1 MTTQKPNQ
9 ERKQPSSSR
18 YFGSTGTF
26 GQKEDGGDQP
36 TQQDKPAAVKEMQHR
51 AQETMETVGEETKS
65 RLEKRKETTAHQVNV
80 IAEAL
85 RASSDELREQEEP
98 EMAKY
103 ASMAAD
109 RVDRLANTLRYKSVD
124 QLTGEVE
131 NFARRKPE
139 VFLGAAFVAGV
150 VLARFLKS
158 SGQRSRER
166 EHGDSSYW
174 PQNEE
179 WMRESSQYETGYEQP
194 YPHRPETE

>member
-9 ERKQPSSSR
+9 ERKQSSSSR
-18 YFGSTGTF
+18 YFGSTSTF
-26 GQKEDGGDQP
+26 GQSEDSWDQS
-36 TQQDKPAAVKEMQHR
+36 TEQDKPAAVREMQHR
-51 AQETMETVGEETKS
+51 AQETMQTVGEETKS
-65 RLEKRKETTAHQVNV
+65 RLEKGKETSAHQMHV
-80 IAEAL
+80 IAQAL

-109 RVDRLANTLRYKSVD
+109 RAERFANTLRYKSVD
-124 QLTGEVE
+124 QLQSEAE
-131 NFARRKPE
+131 RFARRRPE

-166 EHGDSSYW
+166 EYGDSNYW
-174 PQNEE
+174 PQHAD
-179 WMRESSQYETGYEQP
+179 WMTESSQYETGREQP
-194 YPHRPETE
+194 YPYRPEAE

>member
-26 GQKEDGGDQP
+26 GQGEDGEDQAKE
-36 TQQDKPAAVKEMQHR
+36 KPAAVKEMQHR
-51 AQETMETVGEETKS
+51 AQETMQTVEEETKS
-65 RLEKRKETTAHQVNV
+65 RLEKRKETGAHQMHV
-80 IAEAL
+80 IAQAL

-109 RVDRLANTLRYKSVD
+109 RADRFANTLRHKSVD
-124 QLTGEVE
+124 QLQGEVE
-131 NFARRKPE
+131 SFARRRPE
-139 VFLGAAFVAGV
+139 VFLGAALVAGV

-158 SGQRSRER
+158 SGQRSRQR
-166 EHGDSSYW
+166 EHGDSDYW
-174 PQNEE
+174 PQHGE
-179 WMRESSQYETGYEQP
+179 WMRDSSQYETGYERP